1 MRKTN
6 HNDEQSDRD
15 YCKYNCST
23 SNDGAN
29 LFRFLFAEITRNQNR
44 DTHSKLDNY
53 ESDQIQNLASG
64 RNSRKSG
71 GRTKSSND
79 QQVNRAICRLQHQS
93 SEYRQHKKGKFFQN
107 APLRKICFIC
117 VQVKFSFPT

>member
-53 ESDQIQNLASG
+53 ESDQIQNLTSG
-64 RNSRKSG
+64 RNCRKPG

-79 QQVNRAICRLQHQS
+79 QQVNRAIRSLEDQCTKHRH
-93 SEYRQHKKGKFFQN
+93 HKCNQF
-107 APLRKICFIC
+107 L
-117 VQVKFSFPT
+117 